1 MIDVEYIESG
11 NRVIIPVELLEAL
24 EELAEHVRVYELVQ
38 HTQAACLRRLS
49 GRYRRRRRPEPCR
62 SVKLSSPSYIC
73 RKNTSGKIRRR

>member
-38 HTQAACLRRLS
+38 QRKRLACVDSPDDIAADEGLS
-49 GRYRRRRRPEPCR
+49 RAD
-62 SVKLSSPSYIC
+62 L
-73 RKNTSGKIRRR
+73 